1 MFDLINTVMGLFRK
15 AEPGAG
21 TRLGEA
27 ADDHVHAYWDHLDE
41 LLWAQGRAE
50 FEAEKAAR
58 AARDEAWA
66 RLPDEERDAVIAWCD
81 DLNAQGR
88 LADHPFYDQW
98 LALRMEGYVGD

>member
-15 AEPGAG
+15 TGPDAR

-27 ADDHVHAYWDHLDE
+27 ADNHVHAYWDHLDE
-41 LLWAQGRAE
+41 RLWAEGRAE
-50 FEAEKAAR
+50 FEAEEAAR

-66 RLPDEERDAVIAWCD
+66 KLPDEERDAVIAWCD
-81 DLNAQGR
+81 GLNAQGR
-88 LADHPFYDQW
+88 LVDHPFYDQW

>member
-1 MFDLINTVMGLFRK
+1 MFDLINTMVGWFRK
-15 AEPGAG
+15 PARVVQ

-41 LLWAQGRAE
+41 LDWSEGRAE
-50 FEAEKAAR
+50 QEAEEAAR
-58 AARDEAWA
+58 AARAQAWA
-66 RLPDEERDAVIAWCD
+66 KLPDEERDAIIAWCD

-88 LADHPFYDQW
+88 LVDHTYYDQW